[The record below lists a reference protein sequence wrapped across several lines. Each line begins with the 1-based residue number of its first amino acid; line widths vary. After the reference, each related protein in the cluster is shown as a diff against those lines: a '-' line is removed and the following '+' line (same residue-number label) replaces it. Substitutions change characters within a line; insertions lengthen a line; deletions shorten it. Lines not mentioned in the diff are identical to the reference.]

1 MPESEGSTWHSYVIS
16 YEGKDSIHGCRQG
29 DLEAVT
35 MAIEEIV
42 TLLNERHL
50 GHFRKPGRVHVAL
63 TPKKKDAGVVMSA
76 KADCDR
82 SGRAPQPTLLMRS
95 LH

>member
-1 MPESEGSTWHSYVIS
+1 MASEALATPQSYEIVSVLRAKAMADPKGLNWYSYVIS

-35 MAIEEIV
+35 TAIEEIV

-50 GHFRKPGRVHVAL
+50 GHFRKLGRAHVEL
-63 TPKKKDAGVVMSA
+63 TPKKKDFV
-76 KADCDR
+76 
-82 SGRAPQPTLLMRS
+82 L
-95 LH
+95 

>member
-1 MPESEGSTWHSYVIS
+1 MAIEVLATPQSYEIVSVSRAKPMPDPEGSTWYSYVIS

-35 MAIEEIV
+35 IAIEEVV

-63 TPKKKDAGVVMSA
+63 TPKKKNLVS
-76 KADCDR
+76 
-82 SGRAPQPTLLMRS
+82 
-95 LH
+95 

>member
-1 MPESEGSTWHSYVIS
+1 MAIEVLATPQSYEIVSVSRAKLTPDPEGSTWYSYVIS

-35 MAIEEIV
+35 IAIEEIV

-63 TPKKKDAGVVMSA
+63 TPKKKNLAS
-76 KADCDR
+76 
-82 SGRAPQPTLLMRS
+82 
-95 LH
+95 

>member
-1 MPESEGSTWHSYVIS
+1 MAIEVIATSQSYEIVSVSRAKPMPDPEGSTWYSYVIS

-35 MAIEEIV
+35 MAIEEVV

-63 TPKKKDAGVVMSA
+63 TPKKKNLVS
-76 KADCDR
+76 
-82 SGRAPQPTLLMRS
+82 
-95 LH
+95 

>member
-1 MPESEGSTWHSYVIS
+1 MAIEALATPQSYEIVSVRRAKPMPDPEGSPWHSYVIS
-16 YEGKDSIHGCRQG
+16 YEGENSIYGCRQG
-29 DLEAVT
+29 DLEVVT

-63 TPKKKDAGVVMSA
+63 APKKKDFVS
-76 KADCDR
+76 
-82 SGRAPQPTLLMRS
+82 
-95 LH
+95 

>member
-1 MPESEGSTWHSYVIS
+1 MAIEAPATPQSYEIVSVLRAEPMPDPEGSTWHNYVIS
-16 YEGKDSIHGCRQG
+16 YEGRDCIHGCRQG

-42 TLLNERHL
+42 VLLNERHL

-63 TPKKKDAGVVMSA
+63 TPKEKNSVS
-76 KADCDR
+76 
-82 SGRAPQPTLLMRS
+82 
-95 LH
+95 

>member
-1 MPESEGSTWHSYVIS
+1 MAIEALATPQSYEIVSVLRAKPMPDPEGSTWYNYVIS

-35 MAIEEIV
+35 VAIEEIV

-50 GHFRKPGRVHVAL
+50 GHFRKLGRAHVAL
-63 TPKKKDAGVVMSA
+63 TPKKKNLV
-76 KADCDR
+76 
-82 SGRAPQPTLLMRS
+82 L
-95 LH
+95 

>member
-1 MPESEGSTWHSYVIS
+1 MAIEVLATPQSYEIVSVRRAKPMPDPEGSTWHSYVIS

-35 MAIEEIV
+35 IAIEEIV

-63 TPKKKDAGVVMSA
+63 TPKKKNLVS
-76 KADCDR
+76 
-82 SGRAPQPTLLMRS
+82 
-95 LH
+95 

>member
-1 MPESEGSTWHSYVIS
+1 MAIEALATPQSYEIVSVLRAKPMPDPEGSTWHSYVIS
-16 YEGKDSIHGCRQG
+16 YEGKDSIYGCRQG

-35 MAIEEIV
+35 MAIEEVV

-63 TPKKKDAGVVMSA
+63 TPKKKNFVS
-76 KADCDR
+76 
-82 SGRAPQPTLLMRS
+82 
-95 LH
+95 

>member
-1 MPESEGSTWHSYVIS
+1 MAIEALATPQSYEIVSVRRAELIPDPEGPNWHSYVIS
-16 YEGKDSIHGCRQG
+16 YEGKDSIRGCRQG

-35 MAIEEIV
+35 IAIEEIV

-63 TPKKKDAGVVMSA
+63 TPKKKNLV
-76 KADCDR
+76 
-82 SGRAPQPTLLMRS
+82 L
-95 LH
+95 

>member
-1 MPESEGSTWHSYVIS
+1 MAIEVLATPQSYEIVSVSRAKPMPDPEGSTWYSYVIS

-35 MAIEEIV
+35 IAVEEVV

-63 TPKKKDAGVVMSA
+63 TPKKKNLVS
-76 KADCDR
+76 
-82 SGRAPQPTLLMRS
+82 
-95 LH
+95 

>member
-1 MPESEGSTWHSYVIS
+1 MAIEALATPPSYEIVSVRRAKPMPDPEGSTWYNYVIS
-16 YEGKDSIHGCRQG
+16 YEGKDSIRGRRQG

-35 MAIEEIV
+35 IAVEEIV

-63 TPKKKDAGVVMSA
+63 TPKNKSA
-76 KADCDR
+76 V
-82 SGRAPQPTLLMRS
+82 S
-95 LH
+95 

>member
-1 MPESEGSTWHSYVIS
+1 MAIDVLATPQSYEIVSVSRAKPMSDPEGSTWYSYVIS

-35 MAIEEIV
+35 IAIEEIV

-63 TPKKKDAGVVMSA
+63 TPKKKNLVS
-76 KADCDR
+76 
-82 SGRAPQPTLLMRS
+82 
-95 LH
+95 